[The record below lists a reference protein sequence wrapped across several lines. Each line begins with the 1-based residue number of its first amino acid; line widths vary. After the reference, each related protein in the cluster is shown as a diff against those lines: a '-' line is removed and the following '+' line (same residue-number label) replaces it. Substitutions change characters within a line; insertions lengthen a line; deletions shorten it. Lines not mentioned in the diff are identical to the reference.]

1 MNMNIAASSA
11 STLHTSDLTARA
23 RILDTAIS
31 LFANEGFAAV
41 SLRRVAVT
49 VGVSPSLVVH
59 HFGSKDN
66 LRAEC
71 DIRVLAFVRD
81 KRSRSSDF
89 SALIANAGSYGRYMA
104 RMIGDGTSA
113 GNDLFDRLVDESI
126 DAVSQAVADGSMR
139 DVGEPRLVGL
149 VLTIQ
154 ALAPLLLHGQLA
166 RFAGEDVPSAD
177 TLRRIA
183 GPTARIYTTG
193 IFTTD
198 AVVSSVEAATK

>member
-1 MNMNIAASSA
+1 MRTAYSDAPAVSPA
-11 STLHTSDLTARA
+11 DLTARA
-23 RILDTAIS
+23 RILDTAID
-31 LFANEGFAAV
+31 LFASEGFDAA
-41 SLRRVAVT
+41 SLRRVAAT
-49 VGVSPSLVVH
+49 AGVSPSLVVH
-59 HFGSKDN
+59 HFGGKDN

-71 DIRVLAFVRD
+71 DSRVLAFVRE
-81 KRSRSSDF
+81 KRSGDGSDV
-89 SALIANAGSYGRYMA
+89 SALIANAGAYGRYMA
-104 RMIGDGTSA
+104 RLIGDGTSA

-126 DAVSQAVADGSMR
+126 DAVKQSVGDGSMR
-139 DVGEPRLVGL
+139 DIGEPRLVGL

-166 RFAGEDVPSAD
+166 RFAGEDALSAD

-198 AVVSSVEAATK
+198 AVISSVEAAAK